1 MAIAKSK
8 KDSRLFKLLNDGV
21 WYFRA
26 KHYGMQY
33 RMFAF
38 WDKTDKTNTLVI
50 ATHGAIKKSD
60 KPAKSDLN
68 KVKVIR
74 EKYFETKKN

>member
-1 MAIAKSK
+1 
-8 KDSRLFKLLNDGV
+8 
-21 WYFRA
+21 
-26 KHYGMQY
+26 MQY

>member
-1 MAIAKSK
+1 MMGFGTLGQNTMECNTECL
-8 KDSRLFKLLNDGV
+8 LFG
-21 WYFRA
+21 
-26 KHYGMQY
+26 
-33 RMFAF
+33 
-38 WDKTDKTNTLVI
+38 VI